1 MSEVAYKLG
10 LTRDLIVV
18 DSLLDVRVW
27 LDNLKPK
34 LMSKLSLFIFF
45 LSLPTLK
52 KNAQKNHEDLSG
64 YTREKLEN
72 NIH

>member
-45 LSLPTLK
+45 FLSSYIK
-52 KNAQKNHEDLSG
+52 KECTKKS
-64 YTREKLEN
+64 
-72 NIH
+72 